1 MNEDIA
7 DVKVVNSSFKS
18 PVLNQKGEDSRA
30 LTDFKLNLH
39 PVEHTLNLQRCSDIP
54 SQEDC
59 SILGERK
66 VLLSKLKKVK
76 KIASD
81 ISVDYEMHY
90 ISCDQIP
97 LASPTAVGSHLD
109 A

>member
-1 MNEDIA
+1 MH
-7 DVKVVNSSFKS
+7 
-18 PVLNQKGEDSRA
+18 NQKGDDSHA

-39 PVEHTLNLQRCSDIP
+39 PVEHTLNLRRCSDIP

-76 KIASD
+76 KFASD
-81 ISVDYEMHY
+81 MLVHDEMHY
-90 ISCDQIP
+90 ISCDLIP

>member
-1 MNEDIA
+1 MH
-7 DVKVVNSSFKS
+7 
-18 PVLNQKGEDSRA
+18 NQKGDCSRA

-39 PVEHTLNLQRCSDIP
+39 PVEHTLNLRRCSDIP

-66 VLLSKLKKVK
+66 MVLSKLKKVK
-76 KIASD
+76 KFASEM
-81 ISVDYEMHY
+81 IVDDELHY

-97 LASPTAVGSHLD
+97 LASPTSVGSHLD
-109 A
+109 T